1 MPANL
6 DCDDVEEAKHR
17 CATVLN
23 FHNFVPRR
31 YFVFV
36 LRGDDDE
43 WNGILVVLLIRKR
56 LTKSTYSVLRR
67 SLWYMTMIRM
77 IHDDDQTTLIG
88 KGFNEILSNAPKE
101 SEEANRNSIP
111 SNPHLLAGEATSNL
125 FALVLSFYSNLL

>member
-6 DCDDVEEAKHR
+6 DCDNVEEAEHR
-17 CATVLN
+17 CATMLN
-23 FHNFVPRR
+23 LHNFVPRHSL
-31 YFVFV
+31 VLV

-43 WNGILVVLLIRKR
+43 WNRILVVLLIRKR
-56 LTKSTYSVLRR
+56 FTKSTYSVLRR

-101 SEEANRNSIP
+101 SEEANRKRIP
-111 SNPHLLAGEATSNL
+111 
-125 FALVLSFYSNLL
+125 